1 MPLPSS
7 LRVRLEATVAGVVSL
22 SLWLLT
28 RHVWAAITAAVFSL
42 LALLAW
48 FLPRWHAPVHRL
60 LQRGARAVAVGFSW
74 FVLALVYFGV
84 FTPIRCW
91 RALRGHAAL
100 ALGPDS
106 TQATYLADLPR
117 SAPRFDR
124 QF

>member
-1 MPLPSS
+1 M
-7 LRVRLEATVAGVVSL
+7 RLEATVAGVVSL

-28 RHVWAAITAAVFSL
+28 GHVWAAITAAVFSL

-84 FTPIRCW
+84 FTPFRCW

-106 TQATYLADLPR
+106 TQATYLADLPPG
-117 SAPRFDR
+117 APRFDR